1 MRLLKNTLNG
11 EMPAARFIGGITAAC
26 AAWGHT
32 QDNAILSAHS
42 YA

>member
-1 MRLLKNTLNG
+1 MRLLKNTLKG
-11 EMPAARFIGGITAAC
+11 EMPVGITAAC

-32 QDNAILSAHS
+32 QENAILSAHS